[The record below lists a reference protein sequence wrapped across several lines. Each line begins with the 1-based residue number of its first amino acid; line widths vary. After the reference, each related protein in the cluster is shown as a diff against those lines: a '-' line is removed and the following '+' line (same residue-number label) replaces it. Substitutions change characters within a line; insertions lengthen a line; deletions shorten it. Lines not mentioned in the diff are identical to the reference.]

1 MPTLIF
7 IDYFMKLS
15 FRTKIY
21 GSIIVTATFAF
32 SVLCLY
38 LWFAEEKTLEE
49 LQVSDAKNRL
59 ATLSRLVEN
68 ELEHQV
74 KKQADWARW
83 DDTYQFVTDKN
94 DAFIL
99 SNMNDE
105 SLKLI
110 EINMMAFVNNAGELV
125 YGKQVYSGEPGVRS
139 IPEEFSKM
147 FTGESALLDFDELIS
162 DKKGILVTPD
172 HLLLVTAQPIT
183 TSDGKGA
190 RRGTLIFARYIDD
203 QYIDSLSQLSGL
215 NVSFRPY
222 GFTSQAGDAMLRRGV
237 PLVTVKEELVEGSL
251 LMDNIFGNPSLT
263 LGVTYPGEIIEGG
276 HTTVA
281 RTLGSLFP
289 GFLVYLSLTL
299 LCIEVFLVRRIERI
313 RETVRQVNAL
323 HPGGAEKGDLED
335 FSYLATVM
343 AGAIEK
349 VRQSDELADVTWNEI
364 AKFRVALDQSFDHM
378 VITDVDGKIL
388 YANTAAEK
396 LTGYSRIEMQGKTP
410 ALWGRQMPRE
420 FYEKFWDLI
429 RREKKPFEGVVK
441 NKRKDGTIYQ
451 AEVRVTPVL
460 DDKKRILYF
469 IGVERPAKPC

>member
-1 MPTLIF
+1 M
-7 IDYFMKLS
+7 
-15 FRTKIY
+15 
-21 GSIIVTATFAF
+21 TASVAF
-32 SVLCLY
+32 LALCLY
-38 LWFAEEKTLEE
+38 LWFASEATLQD
-49 LQVSDAKNRL
+49 LQEADAKNRL

-68 ELEHQV
+68 ELENQV
-74 KKQADWARW
+74 VKQADWARW
-83 DDTYQFVTDKN
+83 DDAYQFVTDKN

-99 SNMNDE
+99 SNLNDE

-110 EINMMAFVNNAGELV
+110 EVDMIAFVNNAGELV
-125 YGKQVYSGEPGVRS
+125 YGKQVYAGDLGARAL
-139 IPEEFSKM
+139 PEEFAKV
-147 FTGESALLDFDELIS
+147 FTGESSLLDFDELIS
-162 DKKGILVTPD
+162 DKKGVLVTPD

-183 TSDGKGA
+183 TSDGKGS

-203 QYIDSLSQLSGL
+203 RYIDSLNRLSGL
-215 NVSFRPY
+215 HVSFMPY
-222 GFTSQAGDAMLRRGV
+222 GFTSQSDHLMLRRGV
-237 PLVTVKEELVEGSL
+237 PVVTTNAAMVEGSL
-251 LMDNIFGNPSLT
+251 LMDNIFGNPSLI
-263 LGVTYPGEIIEGG
+263 LGIVYPGEIIENGRV
-276 HTTVA
+276 TAA
-281 RTLGSLFP
+281 RTLGTLLT
-289 GFLVYLSLTL
+289 GFLVYLSLML

-323 HPGGAEKGDLED
+323 HPGGADRGDLED

-388 YANTAAEK
+388 YANAAAEK
-396 LTGYSRIEMQGKTP
+396 LTGFSRIEMQGKTP
-410 ALWGRQMPRE
+410 SLWGRQMSRE
-420 FYEKFWDLI
+420 FYEDFWDLI
-429 RREKKPFEGVVK
+429 RRQKKPFEGVVK

-469 IGVERPAKPC
+469 IGVERQAKAC

>member
-1 MPTLIF
+1 
-7 IDYFMKLS
+7 MKLS

-21 GSIIVTATFAF
+21 GSIILTASLAF
-32 SVLCLY
+32 TALCGY
-38 LWFAEEKTLEE
+38 LWFAGEVS
-49 LQVSDAKNRL
+49 LQSLQETDAKNRL
-59 ATLSRLVEN
+59 TMLSRLVEN
-68 ELEHQV
+68 ELTNQV
-74 KKQADWARW
+74 VKQADWARW
-83 DDTYQFVTDKN
+83 DDAYQFVTDRN

-110 EINMMAFVNNAGELV
+110 QIDMIVFVNNAGELV
-125 YGKQVYSGEPGVRS
+125 YGKQVYSREPGVRM
-139 IPEEFSKM
+139 IPDEFTKV

-162 DKKGILVTPD
+162 DKKGVFVTPD

-190 RRGTLIFARYIDD
+190 RRGTLIFARYMDTE
-203 QYIDSLSQLSGL
+203 YIDSLSRLSGL
-215 NVSFRPY
+215 TVSLTPY
-222 GFTSQAGDAMLRRGV
+222 GFAQSKNTEASLRRGV
-237 PLVTVKEELVEGSL
+237 PVVTFDHELVQGEL
-251 LMDNIFGNPSLT
+251 LMDNIFGNPSLI
-263 LGVTYPGEIIEGG
+263 LGITYPAEIIEGG
-276 HTTVA
+276 HTTVV

-289 GFLVYLSLTL
+289 GFLVYLSLML
-299 LCIEVFLVRRIERI
+299 LCIEVFLVRRIEHI
-313 RETVRQVNAL
+313 RQTVRQVNAL

-410 ALWGRQMPRE
+410 ALWGRQMPSE
-420 FYEKFWDLI
+420 FYDTFWDII
-429 RREKKPFEGVVK
+429 RRQKKPFEGVVK
-441 NKRKDGTIYQ
+441 NKRKDGTLYQ

-469 IGVERPAKPC
+469 IGVERLAQKC